1 MPRLMSLQPLLENV
15 LVTSL
20 DWKHEWIASLIWS
33 GTVFVITVVA
43 SSVVVWLLTRFTGW
57 GRQFWRIALPY
68 FRSDRGWVSWR
79 PLLTVLVMLWMTV
92 LAVRLDVLLSYWTNW
107 LFTAMQ
113 DLNAAEFSYS
123 LVVFGVLTTVYF
135 VHSRV
140 EFLIEQTFIIHWRSW
155 LNDHMV
161 ADWLSGHAYHRGH
174 FVATPVDNPDQ
185 RIQEDTTAF
194 VLESLGL
201 SLGAVRSVVA
211 LASFTPILWGLSG
224 TLSLFGHTIPGAMVF
239 LAYLYVI
246 VASFGAFRIG
256 RPLIR
261 LNFLNEGLGA
271 SFRYALVRL
280 RDHSE
285 DIAFYHGEDAERLTL
300 ASRFG
305 AIIKNNW
312 RIVFRNLKFDGFNI
326 AISQI
331 ALVVPYL
338 IQAPRFFSHTI
349 TLGDVQQ
356 TIVAFGH
363 VHGAL
368 SFFRNSY
375 GTFATYRAILDRLT
389 GLLDVNSQTR
399 ALPSVRIA
407 ECPDGLDVENLTVC
421 RPDGAP
427 LIENLTLRLS
437 LGQALLVTG
446 ASGCGKTTLLRSLAD
461 VWPYAHG
468 TVRRPTAGRVLFLP
482 QHPYLPLGSLRTA
495 LTYPQL
501 PHAVGN
507 AQLRK
512 ALRIVQLGHL
522 ENRIDEDVDWSR
534 ILSTGEQQRLGI
546 ARILIN
552 RPRLVLL
559 DEATSALDTG
569 LEHALYCMVRRYL
582 PECTLVSVGHRRRL
596 TRFHTH
602 YLHLLGEG
610 QWNLRAPLAQSKAS
624 DIPTASPSCTHEDA
638 VPSRSLR

>member
-1 MPRLMSLQPLLENV
+1 MSLQPLLENV

-33 GTVFVITVVA
+33 GTVSVITVVA
-43 SSVVVWLLTRFTGW
+43 SGVVVWLLTRFTGW

-68 FRSDRGWVSWR
+68 FRPDRGWVSWR

-113 DLNAAEFSYS
+113 DLNAAAFGYS

-140 EFLIEQTFIIHWRSW
+140 EFLIEQTFIIHWRCW

-161 ADWLSGHAYHRGH
+161 ADWLSGRAYHRGH
-174 FVATPVDNPDQ
+174 FVTTPVDNPDQ

-224 TLSLFGHTIPGAMVF
+224 TLSLSGHTIPGAMVF

-261 LNFLNEGLGA
+261 LNFLNEGLRA

-280 RDHSE
+280 RDRSE
-285 DIAFYHGEDAERLTL
+285 DIAFHHGEDAERSTL

-356 TIVAFGH
+356 TTVAFGH

-437 LGQALLVTG
+437 PDQALLVTG

-482 QHPYLPLGSLRTA
+482 QHPYLPLGGLRTA
-495 LTYPQL
+495 LTYPQR

-507 AQLRK
+507 AQVRK
-512 ALRIVQLGHL
+512 ALRMVQLGHL
-522 ENRIDEDVDWSR
+522 EDRIDEEVDWSH

-569 LEHALYCMVRRYL
+569 LEHALYCVVRTYL

-610 QWNLRAPLAQSKAS
+610 RWNLRAPLAQNKAS
-624 DIPTASPSCTHEDA
+624 DTSRASPSFTHEDA
-638 VPSRSLR
+638 VPTRSLR

>member
-1 MPRLMSLQPLLENV
+1 LENI

-20 DWKHEWIASLIWS
+20 DWKHEWSASLIWS

-43 SSVVVWLLTRFTGW
+43 FGVVVWLLTRFTGW

-68 FRSDRGWVSWR
+68 FRPDRGWVSWR

-113 DLNAAEFSYS
+113 DMNAAAFGYS

-140 EFLIEQTFIIHWRSW
+140 EFFIEQTFIIHWRSW

-161 ADWLSGHAYHRGH
+161 ADWLSGRAYHRGH
-174 FVATPVDNPDQ
+174 FVTTPVDNPDQ

-201 SLGAVRSVVA
+201 SLGTVRSVVA

-224 TLSLFGHTIPGAMVF
+224 ALSLSGHTIPGAMVF

-261 LNFLNEGLGA
+261 LNFLNEGLRA

-285 DIAFYHGEDAERLTL
+285 DIAFYHGEDVERLTL

-312 RIVFRNLKFDGFNI
+312 RIIFRNLKFDGFNI

-338 IQAPRFFSHTI
+338 IQAPRFFSHAI

-356 TIVAFGH
+356 TTVAFGH

-407 ECPDGLDVENLTVC
+407 DCPDGLDVENLTVC
-421 RPDGAP
+421 RPDGTP
-427 LIENLTLRLS
+427 LIEDLTLRLS
-437 LGQALLVTG
+437 PGQALLVTG
-446 ASGCGKTTLLRSLAD
+446 TSGCGKTTLLRSLAD
-461 VWPYAHG
+461 LWPYADG

-482 QHPYLPLGSLRTA
+482 QHPYLPLGGLRTA
-495 LTYPQL
+495 LTYPQF
-501 PHAVGN
+501 PHAVGDV
-507 AQLRK
+507 QVRE
-512 ALRIVQLGHL
+512 ALRMVQLGHL
-522 ENRIDEDVDWSR
+522 EDRIDDEVDWFR

-569 LEHALYCMVRRYL
+569 LEHALYCLVRTYL
-582 PECTLVSVGHRRRL
+582 PECTLVSVGHRSRL
-596 TRFHTH
+596 TRYHTH

-610 QWNLRAPLAQSKAS
+610 RWDLKAPIRQSNDQRYFDS
-624 DIPTASPSCTHEDA
+624 
-638 VPSRSLR
+638 VPVVQS

>member
-1 MPRLMSLQPLLENV
+1 V
-15 LVTSL
+15 ATF
-20 DWKHEWIASLIWS
+20 
-33 GTVFVITVVA
+33 GVVG
-43 SSVVVWLLTRFTGW
+43 WLLARFTGW

-68 FRSDRGWVSWR
+68 FRPDYRWTSWR

-92 LAVRLDVLLSYWTNW
+92 LAVRLDVLLSYWTNC

-113 DLNAAEFSYS
+113 DVNAAAFGYS

-140 EFLIEQTFIIHWRSW
+140 EYLIEQTFIIHWRSW

-161 ADWLSGHAYHRGH
+161 ADWLDGGAYHRGH
-174 FVATPVDNPDQ
+174 FVTTPVDNPDQ

-201 SLGAVRSVVA
+201 SLGAIRSVVA
-211 LASFTPILWGLSG
+211 LVSFTPILWGLSG
-224 TLSLFGHTIPGAMVF
+224 TLSLSGHTIPGAMVF

-261 LNFLNEGLGA
+261 LSFLNEGLGA

-285 DIAFYHGEDAERLTL
+285 DIAFYHGEEVERITL
-300 ASRFG
+300 ATRFG
-305 AIIKNNW
+305 AIIQNNW

-331 ALVVPYL
+331 ALVIPYL
-338 IQAPRFFSHTI
+338 IQAPRFFTHAI

-356 TIVAFGH
+356 TTVAFGH

-375 GTFATYRAILDRLT
+375 GAFATYRAILNRLT

-399 ALPSVRIA
+399 ALPSVTVA
-407 ECPDGLDVENLTVC
+407 DCPDGLDVEDLTVR

-427 LIENLTLRLS
+427 LIENLTLHLRP
-437 LGQALLVTG
+437 GQALLVTG

-461 VWPYAHG
+461 LWPYARG
-468 TVRRPTAGRVLFLP
+468 TIRRPTAGRALFLS
-482 QHPYLPLGSLRTA
+482 QHPYVPLGGLRTA
-495 LTYPQL
+495 LTYPQS
-501 PHAVGN
+501 PHVVGDEQ
-507 AQLRK
+507 ARE
-512 ALRIVQLGHL
+512 ALRMVQLGHL
-522 ENRIDEDVDWSR
+522 EDHIDDEVDWSR
-534 ILSTGEQQRLGI
+534 ILSAGEQQRLGI

-552 RPRLVLL
+552 QPRLVLL
-559 DEATSALDTG
+559 DEATSAIDTG
-569 LEHALYCMVRRYL
+569 LEHALYTVIRAHL
-582 PECTLVSVGHRRRL
+582 PDCTLVSVGHRSRL
-596 TRFHTH
+596 TTFHTH
-602 YLHLLGEG
+602 YLHLLGKGRWDVTAPIESTAG
-610 QWNLRAPLAQSKAS
+610 WGERAELG
-624 DIPTASPSCTHEDA
+624 SPGSSHGRQRAGGRLQLPRALPPRPGNPRGPAGTDA
-638 VPSRSLR
+638 WAIRVWR